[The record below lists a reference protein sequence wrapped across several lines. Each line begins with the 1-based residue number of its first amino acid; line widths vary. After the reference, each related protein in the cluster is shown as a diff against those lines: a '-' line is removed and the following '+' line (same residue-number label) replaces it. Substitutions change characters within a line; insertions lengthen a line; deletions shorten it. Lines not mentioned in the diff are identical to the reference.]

1 MAEKKELAEKKETA
15 PKWKMVPVLIP
26 LDPMNNES
34 HMFASVAGVGSYQIE
49 RGIPVEVPE
58 PIAEVVNRRLQM
70 EAENAK
76 LILFFNSSSAIFCSS
91 SVGFCSLT
99 TSYSLQ

>member
-1 MAEKKELAEKKETA
+1 MAEKKELAEKKKTA

-70 EAENAK
+70 DAENAK
-76 LILFFNSSSAIFCSS
+76 LIQKLAAQAA
-91 SVGFCSLT
+91 GM
-99 TSYSLQ
+99 